1 MIDKIIIIF
10 LVGFHGNRI
19 YQMKEKV
26 IAMLHHNNGSYV
38 LFCSLKVLRFF
49 LSVLLKFAEKSDG
62 ERVNELNYIHVLL
75 LMLTRHVWPY

>member
-19 YQMKEKV
+19 YQMNEKV
-26 IAMLHHNNGSYV
+26 IRYIIMYCFAASKFYH
-38 LFCSLKVLRFF
+38 FF
-49 LSVLLKFAEKSDG
+49 LSVLLKFAEKSDS

-75 LMLTRHVWPY
+75 LMLTRHVWPF

>member
-1 MIDKIIIIF
+1 MIYKIIIIF

-26 IAMLHHNNGSYV
+26 ICYIIMYGCYV

-49 LSVLLKFAEKSDG
+49 KSVLLKFAEKSDG

-75 LMLTRHVWPY
+75 LMLTIHVWPF

>member
-26 IAMLHHNNGSYV
+26 IIMLHHNNMVAMYFFAASKFYD
-38 LFCSLKVLRFF
+38 FFYQYCSN
-49 LSVLLKFAEKSDG
+49 LLKNPTVRG
-62 ERVNELNYIHVLL
+62 
-75 LMLTRHVWPY
+75 LMN